1 MRSSLQHPPRGF
13 TALELI
19 FSIALMAM
27 LFALTLMPFRA
38 YREAQTLNSAA
49 LEIASL
55 LADARSASIASK
67 ESSQYGVHFEPAR
80 VVYFKGASFAE
91 PSSYNKELVLSSLI
105 TIASTT
111 LSGGGDDIVFDQLTG
126 ATSNAGTV
134 IIRAASDA
142 SKQKTITVTATGA
155 ISND

>member
-1 MRSSLQHPPRGF
+1 MTSSPLYRSRGF

-19 FSIALMAM
+19 FSIALLAV
-27 LFALTLMPFRA
+27 LFALALAPFRA
-38 YREAQTLNSAA
+38 FREAQTLNAAA

-55 LADARSASIASK
+55 LADARSASIASR

-91 PSSYNKELVLSSLI
+91 PSSYNKELLLSSLI
-105 TIASTT
+105 AVASTT
-111 LSGGGDDIVFDQLTG
+111 LAGGVDDIVFDQLTG

-134 IIRAASDA
+134 VIQATGNPSR
-142 SKQKTITVTATGA
+142 QKTITVTATGA
-155 ISND
+155 ISHD